1 MLRDLNLRCTF
12 FAQAQR
18 TQLHRK
24 ISFAD
29 DRIETLRSDR
39 EQLLSSLT
47 VTKSRLSELER
58 STRFL
63 ALEDGAS
70 VASDDVFGGAGGGRA
85 SSSKELWRLHSE
97 NSLLQE
103 RVGDLERRLLLT
115 RQRIDDEVLPL
126 ARPPAPPSHPSL
138 HPCMLINLQHLASSA
153 STIVCPRHSV
163 RNRHRT
169 VQM

>member
-1 MLRDLNLRCTF
+1 MDRAALDSCCCFFVFSLMLRDLNLRCTF

-126 ARPPAPPSHPSL
+126 ARPLHHPIRRFT
-138 HPCMLINLQHLASSA
+138 HAC
-153 STIVCPRHSV
+153 
-163 RNRHRT
+163 
-169 VQM
+169 